1 MCNLVSSC
9 VSDRPQQ
16 KKIVVEEG
24 CFTSLNPKV
33 VGDIIV
39 EKTFSNKKEKKSK
52 ID

>member
-1 MCNLVSSC
+1 L
-9 VSDRPQQ
+9 RFRQAPT

-39 EKTFSNKKEKKSK
+39 EKTFSNKKEKKQN
-52 ID
+52 